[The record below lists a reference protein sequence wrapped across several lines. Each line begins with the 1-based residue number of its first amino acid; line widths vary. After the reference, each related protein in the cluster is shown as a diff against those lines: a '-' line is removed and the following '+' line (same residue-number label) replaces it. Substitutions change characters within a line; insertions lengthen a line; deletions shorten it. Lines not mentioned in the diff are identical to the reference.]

1 MKRTTIFVPEDLERD
16 LQLYASR
23 DGKPVASLVREA
35 LAEYIADRR
44 DAHVL
49 PSFAGQFAS
58 GYSDTA
64 ERHDTLLFKALV
76 PHHPEHKIEPEDAGP
91 APPRRRP
98 PSPVRKPAARR
109 R

>member
-58 GYSDTA
+58 GHTDTA
-64 ERHDTLLFKALV
+64 ERHDTLLFKALA
-76 PHHPEHKIEPEDAGP
+76 PHASEHEDAGP
-91 APPRRRP
+91 ALPRRRT
-98 PSPVRKPAARR
+98 PSPFRKPAARR

>member
-16 LQLYASR
+16 LQLYANR
-23 DGKPVASLVREA
+23 DGRPAASLVREA
-35 LAEYIADRR
+35 LAEYIAHRR

-58 GYSDTA
+58 GHSDTA
-64 ERHDTLLFKALV
+64 ERHDALLFKALV
-76 PHHPEHKIEPEDAGP
+76 PHEDEVP
-91 APPRRRP
+91 AAPRRRTP
-98 PSPVRKPAARR
+98 APVRKPAARR

>member
-23 DGKPVASLVREA
+23 DGRPAASLVREA
-35 LAEYIADRR
+35 LAEYIAHRR

-49 PSFAGQFAS
+49 PAFAGQFAS
-58 GYSDTA
+58 GRTDTA
-64 ERHDTLLFKALV
+64 ERHDALLFKTLA
-76 PHHPEHKIEPEDAGP
+76 PHDNEAPKATRPRTP
-91 APPRRRP
+91 ARARKPVR
-98 PSPVRKPAARR
+98 VRKPAARR